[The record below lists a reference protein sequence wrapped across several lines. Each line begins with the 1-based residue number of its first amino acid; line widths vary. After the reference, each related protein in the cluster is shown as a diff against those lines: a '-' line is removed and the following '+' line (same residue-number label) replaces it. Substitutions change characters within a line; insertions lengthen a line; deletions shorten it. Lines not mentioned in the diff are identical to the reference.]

1 MIQRNWKRLV
11 DALVIFVSNRLN
23 KILLYSSAMNLS
35 RISPLLFN
43 WWASVEATL
52 SSLLYSKKS
61 KNENLPKFPNSCLH
75 FGVVK
80 KQRLRIHSNPLHAQE
95 QSDHNSI
102 VTEVKR
108 GSKRGVGGQ
117 VIYFAHWD
125 RVSDSS
131 FALMWK

>member
-11 DALVIFVSNRLN
+11 DALVIFVSNRMN
-23 KILLYSSAMNLS
+23 KILLFSSAMNLS

-75 FGVVK
+75 FRVVK
-80 KQRLRIHSNPLHAQE
+80 SRDCASTQILCMPKNNQIIIRLSR
-95 QSDHNSI
+95 
-102 VTEVKR
+102 R
-108 GSKRGVGGQ
+108 SKGGQ
-117 VIYFAHWD
+117 KEGWGVKLFISHIGIAFQT
-125 RVSDSS
+125 R
-131 FALMWK
+131 ALL